1 MNPARK
7 LIFSAIFSTAI
18 IAASFV
24 FCLFPSAL
32 AVRNT
37 LFRISGQKIF
47 LEKIESRRDAL
58 DSIKNN
64 WENNNEKL
72 RIINER
78 IAGNEEVIDLVMIL
92 ENLAERVKIG
102 QEMSIVRQEEQGESV
117 LLKNSISGDFT
128 NLMQYIKGVE
138 NAKYPIDIESCLISK
153 QGGQE
158 KAELL
163 LKIPIKIWES

>member
-7 LIFSAIFSTAI
+7 LIFSVIFSAAI

-24 FCLFPSAL
+24 FCLLPSAL
-32 AVRNT
+32 AARDA
-37 LFRISGQKIF
+37 LSQISGQKIF
-47 LEKIESRRDAL
+47 LEKIENRKDAIE
-58 DSIKNN
+58 SIKNN

-92 ENLAERVKIG
+92 ENLAERVEVG

-128 NLMQYIKGVE
+128 NLMRYIKGIE
-138 NAKYPIDIESCLISK
+138 NVKYPVDIESCLISEK
-153 QGGQE
+153 GGQK